1 MAPVAAIIIDP
12 AMVFPSIVQ
21 FLLLGKIIVRAT
33 KREQSEELPILWF
46 AHVYHSPCVEM
57 MREEKYGKIK
67 EESWDQVNKA
77 SNAVHSA
84 CDLPAV
90 RLLCG
95 WSHVTLGI
103 AAPRVKQTVLISQ
116 VLFLKTK
123 TELGGGTRTIWPF
136 PTNLHIQ
143 NLEVGGV
150 QCRIV
155 PASPHP
161 DFSFLLQFPSTL
173 TWSIKFLFD
182 IFPLTEQFLNEKFCL
197 KY

>member
-12 AMVFPSIVQ
+12 AMVFLSIVQ

-67 EESWDQVNKA
+67 EESWDQVNEA

-84 CDLPAV
+84 CGLPAV

-123 TELGGGTRTIWPF
+123 TELGEGLVQSGHFQQTYTYRTWR
-136 PTNLHIQ
+136 LVGCSAALSQLLLIQ
-143 NLEVGGV
+143 TSV
-150 QCRIV
+150 
-155 PASPHP
+155 
-161 DFSFLLQFPSTL
+161 FSFSFHLL
-173 TWSIKFLFD
+173 
-182 IFPLTEQFLNEKFCL
+182 
-197 KY
+197 

>member
-21 FLLLGKIIVRAT
+21 FILLGKIIVRAT

-57 MREEKYGKIK
+57 MREEKHGKIK
-67 EESWDQVNKA
+67 EESWDQVKEA

-84 CDLPAV
+84 CGLPVV
-90 RLLCG
+90 RLLCC

-103 AAPRVKQTVLISQ
+103 AVPRVKQTVLISQ

-123 TELGGGTRTIWPF
+123 TELGGLVQSGHFQQTYTYRTWRSVGCSAA
-136 PTNLHIQ
+136 LSQLLLIQ
-143 NLEVGGV
+143 TSV
-150 QCRIV
+150 
-155 PASPHP
+155 
-161 DFSFLLQFPSTL
+161 FSFSFHLL
-173 TWSIKFLFD
+173 
-182 IFPLTEQFLNEKFCL
+182 
-197 KY
+197 

>member
-21 FLLLGKIIVRAT
+21 FILLGKIIVRAT

-67 EESWDQVNKA
+67 EESWDQVKEA
-77 SNAVHSA
+77 SNAVLSA
-84 CDLPAV
+84 CGLPAV

-95 WSHVTLGI
+95 WSHITLGI

-123 TELGGGTRTIWPF
+123 MELGGLVQSGHFQQTYTYRTWRWVGCSAA
-136 PTNLHIQ
+136 LSQLLLIQ
-143 NLEVGGV
+143 TS
-150 QCRIV
+150 
-155 PASPHP
+155 A
-161 DFSFLLQFPSTL
+161 FSFSFHLL
-173 TWSIKFLFD
+173 
-182 IFPLTEQFLNEKFCL
+182 
-197 KY
+197 